1 LHQLGVAPQLERLPG
16 KTELGDVRSFWN
28 TEACGSQLVHV
39 EKGTADFYAQYREVR
54 YRVEW
59 HIPLLVPFSETE
71 GKKVLEI
78 GCGNGADGTLFARAG
93 ADYTGVD
100 LTDAAIEAS
109 RKHFEV
115 LGLKG
120 TFQIENAER
129 LSFPDDSFD
138 FVYSYGVLHHTAHPL
153 NAFSEVRRVLKP
165 GGKAVLMLYHKHS
178 FNYYVRILTYM
189 RLRVLWNIVKG
200 MHRLGSD
207 RARMGNGLRG
217 VRGNTDPS
225 VWHLHYEN
233 FLRMGWPYLS
243 ASNFVHHSTD
253 GPECPIA
260 YVYTR
265 RMVREIFRNFS
276 SVRTVAVHLPLRKYP
291 IARWLPLRLEKQA
304 ALLAGWYLLVFLT
317 K

>member
-59 HIPLLVPFSETE
+59 HIPLLVPFSETV

-153 NAFSEVRRVLKP
+153 NAFSEVRRVLKT
-165 GGKAVLMLYHKHS
+165 GGRAVLMLYHKHS

-189 RLRVLWNIVKG
+189 RLRVLWQIVK
-200 MHRLGSD
+200 HTNRLARD
-207 RARMGNGLRG
+207 RAELTRELKG
-217 VRGNTDPS
+217 VRGNTSPS
-225 VWHLHYEN
+225 VWQVHYEN
-233 FLRMGWPYLS
+233 FLRTGWSYLS
-243 ASNFVHHSTD
+243 ASNFVHHATD
-253 GPECPIA
+253 GPECPFA
-260 YVYTR
+260 HAYTR
-265 RMVREIFRNFS
+265 KQIQELFHNFS
-276 SVRTVAVHLPLRKYP
+276 GVHTTTAHFPLRKYP
-291 IARWLPLRLEKQA
+291 AIRWLPLRLERQVA
-304 ALLAGWYLLVFLT
+304 SIMGWYLIIFLS